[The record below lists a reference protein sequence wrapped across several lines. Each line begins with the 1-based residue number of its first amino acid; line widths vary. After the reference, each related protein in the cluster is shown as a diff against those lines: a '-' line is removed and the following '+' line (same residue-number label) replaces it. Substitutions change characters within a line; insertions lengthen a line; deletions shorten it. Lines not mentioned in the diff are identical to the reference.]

1 LKLPRDIGGEELCK
15 VLSKLGYEVTR
26 QSGSH
31 VRLTTKE
38 KGEHHITIPRHSP
51 LKPGTLNA
59 ILTEIA
65 DHLQMTKKDLLQFLV
80 EE

>member
-1 LKLPRDIGGEELCK
+1 MKLPRDIGGEELCK

-31 VRLTTKE
+31 VRLTTKG

-65 DHLQMTKKDLLQFLV
+65 DHLQMTKKACFNF
-80 EE
+80 